1 MLRDIRMLLED
12 VAAISALQAKRIHA
26 MLIGII
32 VASLVIITIM
42 WGINI
47 AGGKQINII
56 FFLLGGL
63 YIILQTTK
71 PVTVTVAAGAGA
83 VVAGLADKDLS
94 QGALTG
100 LKALYR
106 VTIGALFG
114 FWALAGLLA
123 TWSFQENPAS
133 FFYVMAM
140 VLTIAVT
147 VELFGMKS
155 NKLTAKVIIIYASA
169 VITVAFWDTITDD
182 WKNKIPSNLPTLG
195 WFGDGTKVAKVD
207 GKVVY
212 APTSDS
218 LGVNGII
225 SIGVHDT
232 MVHVAAEHPLASRG
246 AIYLGCAR
254 IIAPDVVYHDARAPK
269 VHVVKLP
276 RARSYINHLVLS
288 DEMKKY
294 LNGRGITQVQVEWKT
309 KEMNGAKPTCGDDG
323 HTTW

>member
-1 MLRDIRMLLED
+1 MLLED
-12 VAAISALQAKRIHA
+12 VAAISVLQAKRIHA

-114 FWALAGLLA
+114 FWVLAGLLA

-182 WKNKIPSNLPTLG
+182 WKNKIPSNLPTWG
-195 WFGDGTKVAKVD
+195 WFGDGTKVAQLD
-207 GKVVY
+207 GEKLH
-212 APTSDS
+212 APSSDS
-218 LGVNGII
+218 LGLNGVMT
-225 SIGVHDT
+225 IGLGDT
-232 MVHVAAEHPLASRG
+232 MVHATAQHPRADG
-246 AIYLGCAR
+246 QTIYLGCAKIVR
-254 IIAPDVVYHDARAPK
+254 PDDPRMPKPHIIKVPRVSSYLNELRLNPK
-269 VHVVKLP
+269 V
-276 RARSYINHLVLS
+276 IDFLVS
-288 DEMKKY
+288 Q
-294 LNGRGITQVQVEWKT
+294 GITKVEVHWYT
-309 KEMNGAKPTCGDDG
+309 IESRTQNPVCPDG
-323 HTTW
+323 LTVWR